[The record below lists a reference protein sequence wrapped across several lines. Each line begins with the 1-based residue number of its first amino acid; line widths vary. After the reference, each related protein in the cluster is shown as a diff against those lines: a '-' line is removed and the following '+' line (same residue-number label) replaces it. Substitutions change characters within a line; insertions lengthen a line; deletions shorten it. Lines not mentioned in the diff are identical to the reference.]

1 MRLDTIQAAFILEKL
16 AYLETQTEKRRF
28 NANYYR
34 ENLSKSNIILP
45 IEEDYERCVN
55 HLFIIRVENREK
67 LKDFLDSKGIETKV
81 HYPTPIHKL
90 KAANELNFNLPN
102 TESFS
107 KKILSLPIHSGLSKN
122 ELDFVIDSI
131 NEF

>member
-16 AYLETQTEKRRF
+16 AYLETQTEKEDLTQITI
-28 NANYYR
+28 

-81 HYPTPIHKL
+81 HYPTQFTSL
-90 KAANELNFNLPN
+90 KQQMNLI
-102 TESFS
+102 SICLILKVF
-107 KKILSLPIHSGLSKN
+107 KKYLACLYIL
-122 ELDFVIDSI
+122 V
-131 NEF
+131 